1 VPHPFV
7 EHGRIEA
14 IAHRGGDLAGTENT
28 LEAFQAAVDLG
39 YRHLETDVHATR
51 DGVLVAFHDTTL
63 DRVTDAAGAIA
74 QRTITEVRAARVL
87 PRAQRAGGTT
97 SGATIPLF
105 DEVVA
110 SFPEVR
116 LTVDIKADTAV
127 TPMIERLARD
137 ARLLERVCIGSFSDA
152 RLAAVR
158 ERLGRRVCTSAGPRE
173 VLRMRASVTT
183 LARAPRGL
191 VADCLQVPQRFAVLR
206 IVDAVLVRVAELAG
220 LPIHVWTVND
230 VARMEALL
238 DLGVAGIV
246 TDDVVALKGVLER
259 RGLW

>member
-1 VPHPFV
+1 MPHPFV
-7 EHGRIEA
+7 EQGRVEA

-63 DRVTDAAGAIA
+63 DRVTDSSGAIA
-74 QRTITEVRAARVL
+74 QRTIAEVRSARVL
-87 PRAQRAGGTT
+87 ARGTPAVA
-97 SGATIPLF
+97 SSPGATIPLF

-127 TPMIERLARD
+127 APMIERLARD

-173 VLRMRASVTT
+173 VLRLRASVTT
-183 LARAPRGL
+183 RARAPRGL
-191 VADCLQVPQRFAVLR
+191 VADCLQVPRRFSVLR
-206 IVDAVLVRVAELAG
+206 IVDATLVRVAQAAG
-220 LPIHVWTVND
+220 MPIHVWTVND
-230 VARMEALL
+230 SARMESLL
-238 DLGVAGIV
+238 DLGVSGIV